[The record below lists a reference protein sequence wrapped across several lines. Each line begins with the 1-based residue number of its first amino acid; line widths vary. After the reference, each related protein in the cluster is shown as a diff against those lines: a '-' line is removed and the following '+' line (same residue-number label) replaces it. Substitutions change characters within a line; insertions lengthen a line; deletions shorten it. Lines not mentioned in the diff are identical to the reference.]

1 MILYIHG
8 FRSSS
13 KARKGQILKKH
24 FENVLTPT
32 LPISPLETVDFLDD
46 IISKNKISLI
56 IGSSLGGFYGL
67 QCLKNHK
74 IPTLLINPSLKPWQS
89 LEKQIGKHTKFNSK
103 ETFEW
108 TKEHNKELKQI
119 NDKNSRKK
127 AEQTLLDLFISTDD
141 DILDHSN
148 LDNQFPDV
156 IIKYYNNSGH
166 SFTRFEEIL
175 PFIKNKIEKQ

>member
-13 KARKGQILKKH
+13 QARKGQILKKH

-32 LPISPLETVDFLDD
+32 LLISPLEAVDFLDD
-46 IISKNKISLI
+46 IIAKNKIDLI
-56 IGSSLGGFYGL
+56 IGSSLGGFYGFY
-67 QCLKNHK
+67 CLKNYK
-74 IPTLLINPSLKPWQS
+74 IPTILINPSLKPWET
-89 LEKQIGKHTKFNSK
+89 LEKQIGKHTKLNSK

-108 TKEHNKELKQI
+108 TKEHNNELKLI
-119 NDKNSRKK
+119 N
-127 AEQTLLDLFISTDD
+127 EQTDKKTSQKLLDLFISTDD

-148 LDNQFPDV
+148 IDKQFPEV
-156 IIKYYNNSGH
+156 KIKYYNNSGH

-175 PFIKNKIEKQ
+175 PFIESKIQK